1 MAAGQDTTAFDAVL
15 KDVYLEGIREQ
26 INQNTNLLDFFTE
39 GDVKQYEWQGRR
51 LVLALHSARNASGV
65 KYTAERGGLP
75 VAGTQGTKNLFI
87 PMTFLEGRI
96 QLTAQV
102 MKASRSSKGAFTTAM
117 NLEQKGLVN
126 DISRQRNRA
135 LAGFG
140 QGTLAQIET
149 GANSTLQPVKAP
161 GGVTGTT
168 NPTRFCIPGMLVAVI
183 DATGVTVR
191 GVQTIL
197 SVTSNH
203 TLVLDGAIN
212 TTTGDLV
219 TVGTNSLSVNE
230 ASYNAEAMGILGI
243 VDGTTYVTTF
253 MGLDRSLAA
262 NAFFVSSVLSSVGSL
277 SADVLQRG
285 TDNTWEISGEVI
297 DQYVCHTSV
306 RREIIKLTEAD
317 RRYAGGN
324 SPINPDAG
332 TSAGGFKK
340 DITFNGTPVRADRDF
355 AYGTLVGVNKSHLLW
370 FPETKGEWVDD
381 DGSVLFRVQNVD
393 AFEAR
398 YRLFENFATDKGN
411 SHVRFDGIT
420 ATVTSGAYQP

>member
-39 GDVKQYEWQGRR
+39 GDVKQYEWQGRRLVLALHSARNASGVKYTAERGGLPVAGTQGTKNLFIPMTFLEGRIPICR

-219 TVGTNSLSVNE
+219 T
-230 ASYNAEAMGILGI
+230 
-243 VDGTTYVTTF
+243 
-253 MGLDRSLAA
+253 
-262 NAFFVSSVLSSVGSL
+262 
-277 SADVLQRG
+277 
-285 TDNTWEISGEVI
+285 
-297 DQYVCHTSV
+297 
-306 RREIIKLTEAD
+306 
-317 RRYAGGN
+317 
-324 SPINPDAG
+324 
-332 TSAGGFKK
+332 
-340 DITFNGTPVRADRDF
+340 
-355 AYGTLVGVNKSHLLW
+355 
-370 FPETKGEWVDD
+370 
-381 DGSVLFRVQNVD
+381 
-393 AFEAR
+393 
-398 YRLFENFATDKGN
+398 
-411 SHVRFDGIT
+411 
-420 ATVTSGAYQP
+420 